1 MRRGEKSSFI
11 LGWVYICIDFYLYVL
26 IQYVFFSLPACFFI
40 SRMDSFF
47 DIIINTILRR
57 DDHVSFILGRVYI
70 GIDFYL

>member
-1 MRRGEKSSFI
+1 M
-11 LGWVYICIDFYLYVL
+11 
-26 IQYVFFSLPACFFI
+26 